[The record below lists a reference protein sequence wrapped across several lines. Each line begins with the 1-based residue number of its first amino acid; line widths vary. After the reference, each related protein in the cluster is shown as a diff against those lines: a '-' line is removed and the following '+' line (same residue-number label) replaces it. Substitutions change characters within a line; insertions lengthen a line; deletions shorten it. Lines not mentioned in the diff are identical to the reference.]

1 MKLNVPVLSA
11 LLGAAPLAAV
21 AADSLQEVVV
31 EGEAIK
37 KLDLNTKSATGS
49 RLGLTALETPASL
62 EGISTG
68 DSGATST
75 IAAGRS
81 QEMQGAFVRTD

>member
-11 LLGAAPLAAV
+11 LLGAAPLAAI

-37 KLDLNTKSATGS
+37 KLDLNTESATGS

-68 DSGATST
+68 NDARTRSGQRDGSGDDDG
-75 IAAGRS
+75 GR
-81 QEMQGAFVRTD
+81 ELG